1 MDTINDRMQ
10 TIVDRCF
17 DGNKSQFAKALDLPP
32 TSISNYLGDKRKS
45 KPSSDILCKIL
56 NVVNDLSAR
65 WLLTGTGNMFSS
77 EEETSSDQPKEAKE
91 TLSLQSNDD
100 TYIYNVP
107 LLPMMSQG
115 GVLNEFTGSATLADC
130 EMVVSPIKGVD
141 FAIQVSGDSM
151 HPEYPS
157 GSRVL
162 IKRITDPS
170 FIEWGRAYVL
180 DTQNGVIIKIVVP
193 SEKEDCIR
201 CVSVNKDPIY
211 APFDV
216 PKSSIY
222 GIYRVL
228 MCMIMK

>member
-1 MDTINDRMQ
+1 MY
-10 TIVDRCF
+10 
-17 DGNKSQFAKALDLPP
+17 
-32 TSISNYLGDKRKS
+32 SN
-45 KPSSDILCKIL
+45 
-56 NVVNDLSAR
+56 
-65 WLLTGTGNMFSS
+65 

-115 GVLNEFTGSATLADC
+115 GILNEFTGSATLADC